1 MTRTSLRSLTIV
13 LASLATL
20 PLAAQTGVNDLG
32 GSTPYVAPA
41 AKPADKPADKTPD
54 SSAAK
59 KDTMPKPEFKPS
71 WNFSTWIFGAYNLI
85 TDSLTK
91 AANSGQDNSKF
102 TVDRAYLTFRGQV
115 APDWGFRV
123 TTDVFTVGGAGTY
136 AGLAIRLKYAWMEW
150 DYLHAEQ
157 PTDWSAWARIGQ
169 VTTIEIDDEERF
181 WPRWIQ
187 KTPLEYWAIQP
198 ASSDLG
204 AGTQVNFGNRWGNVY
219 FLISNGGGYTVANDA
234 DRYKD
239 VSLRLSLWPFG
250 RSDGLFRNL
259 ELNGWY
265 DAGRTQNAFVTAP
278 PNIKP
283 GLTNNSY
290 GVFLGNADPRFTFGI
305 DWANRTAQSINPADS
320 TRHSNSMD
328 LFSGYIV
335 VRPFIFNDSKGLPLG
350 IILRYDN
357 FKPYGDAYFPP
368 LGLST
373 DTKQNLFI
381 ATIFLDVARQS
392 SLGLSYQGQTQ
403 SSPSG
408 ALYEKTMYQLN
419 YQITF

>member
-1 MTRTSLRSLTIV
+1 MTRTTLRTLTIV
-13 LASLATL
+13 LASLASL
-20 PLAAQTGVNDLG
+20 PLVAQQVNDLG
-32 GSTPYVAPA
+32 GSQPYAPPKAAPA
-41 AKPADKPADKTPD
+41 KPDSTAKKPD
-54 SSAAK
+54 SSSAK
-59 KDTMPKPEFKPS
+59 KDSMPKPEFKPS
-71 WNFSTWIFGAYNLI
+71 WNFSTWIFGAYNMQ
-85 TDSLTK
+85 TDSVTK
-91 AANSGQDNSKF
+91 AANSGQAFSKF

-123 TTDVFTVGGAGTY
+123 TTDVVQLGAGSGY
-136 AGLAIRLKYAWMEW
+136 NGLTLRLKYAWMEW
-150 DYLHAEQ
+150 DYLHAQ
-157 PTDWSAWARIGQ
+157 DPMDWSAWARIGQ

-204 AGTQVNFGNRWGNVY
+204 AGTQVNFANRWGNAY
-219 FLISNGGGYTVANDA
+219 FLLSNGGGYTVATDA
-234 DRYKD
+234 DRFKD
-239 VSLRLSLWPFG
+239 ASLRLSLWPLG
-250 RSDGLFRNL
+250 RSDGMFKNL

-265 DAGRTQNAFVTAP
+265 DAGRTQSAVVIN
-278 PNIKP
+278 NIRA

-305 DWANRTAQSINPADS
+305 DWANRTAQTINPADS

-350 IILRYDN
+350 VILRYDN

-368 LGLST
+368 VGLST
-373 DTKQNLFI
+373 STKQNLFI
-381 ATIFLDVARQS
+381 ATLFLDVAHQS
-392 SLGLSYQGQTQ
+392 SLGISYQGQTQ
-403 SSPSG
+403 SDPSG
-408 ALYEKTMYQLN
+408 AVYEKTMWQFN
-419 YQITF
+419 YQVTF

>member
-1 MTRTSLRSLTIV
+1 MTRTSLRTLTIV
-13 LASLATL
+13 LASLASI
-20 PLAAQTGVNDLG
+20 PLAAQVNDLG

-41 AKPADKPADKTPD
+41 KKDGDPKPVTKPD
-54 SSAAK
+54 SSTAK
-59 KDTMPKPEFKPS
+59 KDSMPKPEFKPS
-71 WNFSTWIFGAYNLI
+71 WNFSTWIFGAYNYI
-85 TDSLTK
+85 NDSLTK
-91 AANSGQDNSKF
+91 AANSGQANSKF
-102 TVDRAYLTFRGQV
+102 TVDRAYLTFRGLV

-123 TTDVFTVGGAGTY
+123 TTDVVTLGAG
-136 AGLAIRLKYAWMEW
+136 AGYNGLILRLKYAWMEW

-157 PTDWSAWARIGQ
+157 PSDWSAWARIGQ

-204 AGTQVNFGNRWGNVY
+204 AGTQVNLPNRWGNVY
-219 FLISNGGGYTVANDA
+219 FLLSNGGGYTVASDA
-234 DRYKD
+234 DRFKD
-239 VSLRLSLWPFG
+239 ASLRLSLWPLG
-250 RSDGLFRNL
+250 RSDGMFKNL

-265 DAGRTQNAFVTAP
+265 DAGRTQAAIVTAP

-290 GVFLGNADPRFTFGI
+290 GIFLGSADPRFSFGI
-305 DWANRTAQSINPADS
+305 DWANRTAQTINPADS

-328 LFSGYIV
+328 LFAGYIV
-335 VRPFIFNDSKGLPLG
+335 VRPFLFNDAHGTPLG

-357 FKPYGDAYFPP
+357 FKPYGDAFFPP
-368 LGLST
+368 AGLTTS
-373 DTKQNLFI
+373 TKQDLFI
-381 ATIFLDVARQS
+381 ATLFWDVAKQS
-392 SLGLSYQGQTQ
+392 SLGISYQGQTQ

-419 YQITF
+419 YQVTF